1 MFYKVFIIIS
11 LSYSLF
17 FISYKIPFYF
27 LLYKFPTF
35 LCFYLIYISITLP
48 PFFFILITWNFHYS
62 LYIDIYIYSL
72 TNHQTSTSNH
82 LVIFLIKINEIH
94 KEQFTELVTLIGY
107 NYYQCYYYY
116 YYNYKFSTTVFI
128 FQLQNREKIL

>member
-1 MFYKVFIIIS
+1 IS
-11 LSYSLF
+11 YFSLF
-17 FISYKIPFYF
+17 LSHIYFNYFAPIFFHSYY
-27 LLYKFPTF
+27 LKF
-35 LCFYLIYISITLP
+35 
-48 PFFFILITWNFHYS
+48 S
-62 LYIDIYIYSL
+62 LFTIYIYSL

-116 YYNYKFSTTVFI
+116 YNYKFSTTVFI